1 MTMTHV
7 YEIWDDEKRETHR
20 MAATISDAEK
30 LAGLLNTYYS
40 NDSAHIQPRFTVHS
54 HVIIA
59 RGDIDGLGDWM
70 DRQAEIDAW
79 S

>member
-7 YEIWDDEKRETHR
+7 YEIWDD
-20 MAATISDAEK
+20 
-30 LAGLLNTYYS
+30 AGLLNTYYS

-59 RGDIDGLGDWM
+59 RGDIDLLGDWM
-70 DRQAEIDAW
+70 DRDTETGAA
-79 S
+79 